1 MPALRTLT
9 RSPGFTL
16 AVVLT
21 LALGIASTT
30 AVFSVFNAVLLR
42 PFPYPSPDRIVAL
55 QQADKHEATSSP
67 TISYPDYVDLVTQS
81 GAFTRATVSAGWF
94 PSLSGAG
101 DAEILNGSIVDS
113 PFFDVFGVKPE
124 RGRFFTVQEDKPGLD
139 DKVVI
144 SHGLWKRKFGG
155 ADVVG
160 RPLRVDGRS
169 LTIIGIVPATFED
182 PHLTYGH
189 DADVWTTIAPKFD
202 GDWTRSGRSRR
213 GAACVGASPRRQQHS
228 RSESACAGDR
238 GAIAARVSE
247 GQRQRRVWNR
257 DASPGAAGGRP
268 EGGEPGLGC
277 VRRGAPP

>member
-202 GDWTRSGRSRR
+202 GDWTRSGRSLRAVAR
-213 GAACVGASPRRQQHS
+213 LR
-228 RSESACAGDR
+228 AGISVAEANAR
-238 GAIAARVSE
+238 VRAIAARLRLAYPKDNANEEYGIVTL
-247 GQRQRRVWNR
+247 RQARL
-257 DASPGAAGGRP
+257 GG
-268 EGGEPGLGC
+268 
-277 VRRGAPP
+277 VRRAMVLVLCGSAPVLLL